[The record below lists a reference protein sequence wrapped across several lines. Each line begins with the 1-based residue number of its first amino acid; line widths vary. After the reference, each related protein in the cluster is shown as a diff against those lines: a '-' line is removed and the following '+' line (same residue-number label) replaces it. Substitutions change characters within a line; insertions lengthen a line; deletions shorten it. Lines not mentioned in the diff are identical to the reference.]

1 MNRLRKLTFG
11 QIFII
16 AVFVVLFASTLVSGA
31 IAYSFY
37 QQSQVNYDASAA
49 NALNQTSSAD
59 QYAELIS
66 KVREVVL
73 VPSDEQPTIAAI
85 ADVEQVRAENPSFYA
100 DAQNG
105 DIVLIFSTKAIIYR
119 ETPGLIVNIAPVI
132 REGTE

>member
-16 AVFVVLFASTLVSGA
+16 AIFVVLFASTLISGA
-31 IAYSFY
+31 VAYSFY
-37 QQSQVNYDASAA
+37 KQSQVNYDSSAS

-73 VPSDEQPTIAAI
+73 VPADEQPTIAAI
-85 ADVEQVRAENPSFYA
+85 ANIEQVKTENPSFYA
-100 DAQNG
+100 EAQNG

-119 ETPGLIVNIAPVI
+119 ETPGLIVNIAPVV
-132 REGTE
+132 RESTE